1 MELLVEIEE
10 ENKISDYEKERG
22 KPMPTLLH
30 GAIQANLGFE
40 LQK

>member
-10 ENKISDYEKERG
+10 DNKISDYEKERG

-30 GAIQANLGFE
+30 GAIQF
-40 LQK
+40 